1 MSEAAFAKARAELAK
16 LPGFKQ
22 SELKPCAVCGKGLAH
37 DGNFLFWR
45 LKFERL
51 GIDHSAV
58 QRQHGLE
65 LMLGSPA
72 IARVMGPDED
82 IAKVLDGPTSV
93 LVCEPCVTE
102 RMIGLFLIAEKQDDP
117 DTARTA
123 GAD

>member
-1 MSEAAFAKARAELAK
+1 MSEALAKARAEIAK

-22 SELKPCAVCGKGLAH
+22 SEIKPCAACGKGLAH

-51 GIDHSAV
+51 AVDHSAV

-72 IARVMGPDED
+72 IASVMGPDND
-82 IAKVLDGPTSV
+82 IAKVIDGPTNV
-93 LVCEPCVTE
+93 LVCEPCVMD
-102 RMIGLFLIAEKQDDP
+102 RLLGLFLIAEKE
-117 DTARTA
+117 A
-123 GAD
+123 GAA